1 MDYYLL
7 PIFFKKLFHL
17 SCLEIWLSRAND
29 IIVKLLKWPRA
40 RQGARE
46 VLMCMEEERGPS
58 CDMESRA
65 N

>member
-40 RQGARE
+40 RQGARK
-46 VLMCMEEERGPS
+46 VLVDLSNEQPGEPRNTIEE
-58 CDMESRA
+58 
-65 N
+65 